1 VEIKQIIRP
10 TFRNSGG
17 KVLFWAKVGSGKLE
31 LAAGKFAV
39 VVPDAKMI
47 PQMVDALIDRV
58 NAGEIDSQL
67 AKKRETKT
75 KAEKAKPLNTPVK
88 LAGKKKAA

>member
-10 TFRNSGG
+10 TFRNSSG

-31 LAAGKFAV
+31 LAPGKYAV
-39 VVPDAKMI
+39 VVESTKVI
-47 PQMVDALIDRV
+47 PQMVEALVERV
-58 NAGEIDSQL
+58 SAGEFDSQL